1 MNANPLF
8 ATSDTPRP
16 TLILGYGI
24 ACDVVE
30 PTGWCTQLREMTRE
44 LR

>member
-8 ATSDTPRP
+8 ATSDTQRP
-16 TLILGYGI
+16 TLILGHGV
-24 ACDVVE
+24 ACDVVA
-30 PTGWCTQLREMTRE
+30 PKGSCTQLREMTRE